1 MAEQIHSVRLDSSLC
16 KGCTTCVKRCPTEAI
31 RVREQKATIIN
42 RRCVDCGECI
52 RVCPE
57 HAKKA
62 VVDSLDIIKNF
73 KYKIALPAP
82 TLYGQF
88 PDLNDRN
95 YVLTAL
101 KHIGFDDVFE
111 VAVAADAVSAAMHM
125 ELVSNRIPR
134 PIISTAC
141 PAVLRTIRVRFPSLV
156 PHLFD
161 YRSPMELASRWS
173 KRLAMQKTGLP
184 LDKIAAIF
192 ISPCPAKATSAKNPV
207 GTAHSSVDAVVS
219 IADVYPV
226 LLSAIKKITVPEN
239 LIQSSAIG
247 VGWAVSGGEG
257 AGSMDPNYL
266 AASGVENTINIL
278 EALEDDKISNVDLI
292 ELNSCGAGCVGGVL
306 TIENPFIARSRLQT
320 LMRNTGPV
328 LPTSS
333 CPIDDMRWENEI
345 IYEPVLQLDTDVNQA
360 MIKLERINDL
370 VQRFNGMDC
379 GACGAPSCRALAE
392 DIVQG
397 VANEDQCIFV
407 VREKLQ
413 QLLWLT
419 HNTDI

>member
-1 MAEQIHSVRLDSSLC
+1 MSEHYHSVRLVSNLC

-42 RRCVDCGECI
+42 GRCVDCGECI

-62 VVDSLDIIKNF
+62 VMDSLDVLKNF
-73 KYKIALPAP
+73 EYKIALPAP

-88 PDLNDRN
+88 PDLDDRN

-101 KHIGFDDVFE
+101 KRIGFDDIFE
-111 VAVAADAVSAAMHM
+111 VSAAADAVSAAMHM
-125 ELVSNRIPR
+125 ELVSNRIPH

-141 PAVLRTIRVRFPSLV
+141 PAVLRIIRVRFPSLV

-173 KRLAMQKTGLP
+173 KRLAVRKTGLP
-184 LDKIAAIF
+184 IEKIGAIF
-192 ISPCPAKATSAKNPV
+192 ISPCPAKATSAKNPI
-207 GTAHSSVDAVVS
+207 GSDNSAVDAVVS
-219 IADVYPV
+219 IADVYPK
-226 LLSAIKKITVPEN
+226 LLSAMKKIDVPEN
-239 LIQSSAIG
+239 LVQSSAIG

-257 AGSMDPNYL
+257 AAAMEPNYL
-266 AASGVENTINIL
+266 AAGGVENTIHIL
-278 EALEDDKISNVDLI
+278 EALEDDKINNVDLI

-306 TIENPFIARSRLQT
+306 TVENPFIARTRLQT
-320 LMRNTGPV
+320 LMRRTGPV
-328 LPTSS
+328 LPTDS
-333 CPIDDMRWENEI
+333 CPVDDMRWENKI
-345 IYEPVLQLDTDVNQA
+345 IYEPILQLDPDVNMA

-397 VANEDQCIFV
+397 VSTEDQCIFV

-419 HNTDI
+419 HNTDV